1 MTKKCSY
8 SIFNFVP
15 DIYTEDDHI
24 KVTFED
30 FETESGS
37 DTVFEDKS
45 NQVKKI
51 WVSFFKTNHDS
62 NQYLGLKTNFR
73 KKKMTAEKH

>member
-1 MTKKCSY
+1 M
-8 SIFNFVP
+8 P

-37 DTVFEDKS
+37 DTVFEDKN
-45 NQVKKI
+45 NQVKK
-51 WVSFFKTNHDS
+51 D
-62 NQYLGLKTNFR
+62 LGFIF
-73 KKKMTAEKH
+73 

>member
-1 MTKKCSY
+1 M
-8 SIFNFVP
+8 P

-37 DTVFEDKS
+37 DTVFEDKN

-51 WVSFFKTNHDS
+51 WVSFFKTNHDVVI
-62 NQYLGLKTNFR
+62 NILVLNTNFR

>member
-1 MTKKCSY
+1 M
-8 SIFNFVP
+8 P

-37 DTVFEDKS
+37 DTVFEDKN

-51 WVSFFKTNHDS
+51 WVSFFKTNHDVVI
-62 NQYLGLKTNFR
+62 NYLGLNTNFR

>member
-1 MTKKCSY
+1 M
-8 SIFNFVP
+8 P

-45 NQVKKI
+45 NQVKRFGFQ
-51 WVSFFKTNHDS
+51 FFKTNHEVVI
-62 NQYLGLKTNFR
+62 NYLGLNTNFR